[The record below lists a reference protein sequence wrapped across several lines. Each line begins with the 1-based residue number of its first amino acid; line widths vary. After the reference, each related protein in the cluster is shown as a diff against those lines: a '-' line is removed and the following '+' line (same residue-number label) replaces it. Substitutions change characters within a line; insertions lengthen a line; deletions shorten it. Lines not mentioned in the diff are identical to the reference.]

1 MLADLKFSWRQLTKS
16 PAFTAT
22 AVLTLALGIGGVTA
36 VFSVVEAV
44 LLRPL
49 PYRDSARL
57 YLLHEHFEHLF
68 EGDAN
73 VSAPDVLT
81 FERES
86 QAFAGLLLYRGRL
99 RSIRRGCSVPRA
111 CRAADGL
118 YVSCS
123 GH

>member
-1 MLADLKFSWRQLTKS
+1 MLDNLKFSWRQLRKS
-16 PAFTAT
+16 PAFTLT
-22 AVLTLALGIGGVTA
+22 AALTLALGIGGVTA

-49 PYRDSARL
+49 QYKDSAQL

-73 VSAPDVLT
+73 LSAPDVLT

-86 QAFAGLLLYRGRL
+86 RAFTGVGGFIGASFEASGRGLLSGRA
-99 RSIRRGCSVPRA
+99 P
-111 CRAADGL
+111 
-118 YVSCS
+118 S
-123 GH
+123 G